1 MMGHVVDTEFL
12 GQIEP
17 YLAETDAPVKRVVDL
32 VRVSE
37 SSAVVDS
44 PTPVNPG
51 RIEGYKAA
59 LESDGVAGQAYL
71 EKGWRSDSAFSAQPT
86 ASRACSAYAF
96 EQAVPLRKPPANRP
110 ALR

>member
-1 MMGHVVDTEFL
+1 MMGQIVDTELL

-17 YLAETDAPVKRVVDL
+17 YLAEADASVKRAADR

-59 LESDGVAGQAYL
+59 LESRGVAGQAYL
-71 EKGWRSDSAFSAQPT
+71 VGDRTQVSGPSLQ
-86 ASRACSAYAF
+86 
-96 EQAVPLRKPPANRP
+96 
-110 ALR
+110 

>member
-1 MMGHVVDTEFL
+1 MVDTEFL
-12 GQIEP
+12 GQVRP
-17 YLAETDAPVKRVVDL
+17 YLAERDASVKRAADR

-59 LESDGVAGQAYL
+59 LESRGVAGQAS
-71 EKGWRSDSAFSAQPT
+71 WRSDSGFWAQPT
-86 ASRACSAYAF
+86 ASRAC
-96 EQAVPLRKPPANRP
+96 
-110 ALR
+110 